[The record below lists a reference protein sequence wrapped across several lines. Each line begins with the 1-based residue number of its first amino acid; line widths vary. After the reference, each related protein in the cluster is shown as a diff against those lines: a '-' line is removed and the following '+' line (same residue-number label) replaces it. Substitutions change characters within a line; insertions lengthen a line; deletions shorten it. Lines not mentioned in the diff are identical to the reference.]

1 MQKKYVAKLS
11 KSEEKKQKA
20 SINEGKKAYAKG
32 ERLSKDYFADR
43 QAIGGPSL
51 EDEDEK
57 EPGAVSGSTTA
68 GNVLEDMRT
77 QINLGDKG
85 EAGTGTVTVPKGT
98 PTQQREYAD
107 AVRRRQG
114 SELQKKLD
122 AQRKELQ
129 KSFSF
134 DSSKPRAGLVYQSE
148 EDKGREAVRKFFE
161 EADEQTPVSDE
172 PLSDEDKA
180 ENVAIE
186 KEDRAERWKKAAGQA
201 VERGKQQP
209 KRQKPAGGDEGD
221 EEDDGINGG
230 GDPVK
235 TSGAADV
242 NAEIYADHIPGSEDM
257 SPDELRE
264 ASFDAAA
271 KDYGKNFEHRRPA
284 TESTV
289 EFDGVEY
296 VKKTYETGE
305 VFFAPTGEDGD
316 FMRAHDDKARR
327 EKFESDKAKV
337 NAAFGG

>member
-1 MQKKYVAKLS
+1 MKEKYVARLS
-11 KSEEKKQKA
+11 ESEEKKQKA
-20 SINEGKKAYAKG
+20 AINKGKKAYAKG
-32 ERLSKDYFADR
+32 KRLSKDYFADR

-77 QINLGDKG
+77 QINLGGKG

-114 SELQKKLD
+114 SELQEKLD

-134 DSSKPRAGLVYQSE
+134 GSRKPGAGLVYQSK

-186 KEDRAERWKKAAGQA
+186 KEDQAEKWKKAAGQA

-209 KRQKPAGGDEGD
+209 KRQKPAGGDEED
-221 EEDDGINGG
+221 EGTNGG

-242 NAEIYADHIPGSEDM
+242 NAEVYAPYLEGSEDM
-257 SPDELRE
+257 TPEQLIQK
-264 ASFDAAA
+264 AFDAAA
-271 KDYGKNFEHRRPA
+271 KNYGQSYEYKQPYAE
-284 TESTV
+284 ESV
-289 EFDGVEY
+289 EIDGVPYTRE
-296 VKKTYETGE
+296 TYESGA
-305 VFFAPTGEDGD
+305 VFLVPTGEEGD
-316 FMRAHDDKARR
+316 LMRAHDDKARR

-337 NAAFGG
+337 SAHEWL